1 MSETPET
8 KPAGTKSMGSIPAQ
22 PPVVG
27 AGTPPGLLDRTL
39 DTLRAGWREI
49 AASARGVVGAAP
61 RANLP
66 KEDAERLKEQIEA
79 CLEGRGGEVS
89 ARARAAQLGRTYL
102 ALDGQGRRNFLMM
115 LARDFDVD
123 RAAVDQAMATFQTAG
138 DPVSR
143 GHAER
148 ALRRALEPPR
158 LRLLTQF
165 NGLPEGVKFLVD
177 LRAELM
183 EMARG
188 EPLLQAL
195 EDDLKSLLRNWFDV
209 GFLEMRRITWDS
221 PASLLEKLIKYEAV
235 HEISGWRDLKDR
247 LDSDRRCFAFFHPR
261 MPNEPLIFVE
271 VALVQGMSDNVQ
283 ALLDPS
289 APVCDP
295 KSADSA
301 IFYSISNAQVG
312 LAGISFGNFLI
323 KRVVDGLA
331 GEFPNIKCF
340 ATLSPI
346 PGFRR
351 WLDRELAERG
361 DSLLTPPEAERIA
374 EVMAGRPGAGE
385 SDMDTEADERPVLA
399 GALALPE
406 WHTDEELQ
414 KSLRGPLTR
423 LCAHYLT
430 TARASDRRSERPGA
444 APARALDPVA
454 HFHLSN
460 GARMERLNWLGD
472 RSPKGVRQ
480 SCGMMINYRY
490 KLGEIDANHEAYRGE
505 GRVNASSAIR
515 SLGKGGA

>member
-1 MSETPET
+1 MSETSDLSTLE
-8 KPAGTKSMGSIPAQ
+8 PAPPSQ
-22 PPVVG
+22 PG
-27 AGTPPGLLDRTL
+27 FLDRAL
-39 DTLRAGWREI
+39 DNLRSRWREI
-49 AASARGVVGAAP
+49 AASARGVVGAPP
-61 RANLP
+61 RASLP
-66 KEDAERLKEQIEA
+66 KEDADRLREHIEA

-102 ALDGQGRRNFLMM
+102 ALEPQGRRNFLLM

-123 RAAVDQAMATFQTAG
+123 RNAVAEAMATFQAAH
-138 DPVSR
+138 DPVAR

-195 EDDLKSLLRNWFDV
+195 EDDLKNLLRSWFDV
-209 GFLEMRRITWDS
+209 GFLEMHRITWDS

-235 HEISGWRDLKDR
+235 HEIRGWQDLKDR

-271 VALVQGMSDNVQ
+271 VALVQGMSDNVH

-301 IFYSISNAQVG
+301 IFYSISNAQTG

-323 KRVVDGLA
+323 KRVVDGLT
-331 GEFPNIKCF
+331 GEFPNIKTF

-351 WLDRELAERG
+351 WLDAELDRDGDALLTAAEADRLADRLGGGG
-361 DSLLTPPEAERIA
+361 DSPQEVEAA
-374 EVMAGRPGAGE
+374 AGSTGDSA
-385 SDMDTEADERPVLA
+385 ADEAPLLQR
-399 GALALPE
+399 ALAIPSWDE
-406 WHTDEELQ
+406 DEELQ
-414 KSLRGPLTR
+414 KCLRGPLMR
-423 LCAHYLT
+423 LCARYLA
-430 TARASDRRSERPGA
+430 TAQAPARRSDRPGGA
-444 APARALDPVA
+444 RARALDPVA
-454 HFHLSN
+454 HFHLTN
-460 GARMERLNWLGD
+460 GARMERLNWLAD
-472 RSPKGVRQ
+472 RSVKGLRQ
-480 SCGMMINYRY
+480 SGGMMINYRY
-490 KLGEIDANHEAYRGE
+490 RLGEIDANHEAYSGE
-505 GRVNASSAIR
+505 GRIVTSSSIR
-515 SLGKGGA
+515 SLAKAAG